1 VLVSTVDDA
10 DEVVVDIA
18 VVVSILWPYVE
29 LRKLS
34 TKDLWL
40 TTLVSGLWQAR
51 LIGVLQLEPR

>member
-1 VLVSTVDDA
+1 VLVSTVDAA
-10 DEVVVDIA
+10 DEVDIA
-18 VVVSILWPYVE
+18 VVVSILWLYVE

-40 TTLVSGLWQAR
+40 TTLVCGLWQAR